1 MTAQIIRDFELP
13 VGTEPNTLYLIAKED
28 RPDLPLSAYVTD
40 KENQLRTLFSM
51 DVVNEAIQTA
61 VGEGVN
67 TRVLSKV
74 VADLTERDALE
85 LASDALVLVRNN
97 DYAPS
102 AQQQGPMCYFF
113 VHETREWFPIAGGVG
128 GVASWET
135 ISGKPVSSVASID
148 EAVEHR
154 HTHGN
159 KEVLDQISESS
170 NGQLTYKGT
179 PLSNVWLT
187 RAEF

>member
-51 DVVNEAIQTA
+51 DVVDEAIRGA
-61 VGEGVN
+61 VEEGVN
-67 TRVLSKV
+67 TRLLSKV

-97 DYAPS
+97 DYVPG

-113 VHETREWFPIAGGVG
+113 VHETREWFPIAGGSG

-135 ISGKPVSSVASID
+135 IPMKTKKCWNKLVKRPTGSS
-148 EAVEHR
+148 R
-154 HTHGN
+154 T
-159 KEVLDQISESS
+159 KVL
-170 NGQLTYKGT
+170 
-179 PLSNVWLT
+179 
-187 RAEF
+187 

>member
-51 DVVNEAIQTA
+51 DVVDEAIRGA
-61 VGEGVN
+61 VEEGVN
-67 TRVLSKV
+67 TRLLSKV

-97 DYAPS
+97 DYVPG

-113 VHETREWFPIAGGVG
+113 VHETREWFPIAGGSG

-135 ISGKPVSSVASID
+135 IYGKPVSSVASID
-148 EAVEHR
+148 EAVTQR

-159 KEVLDQISESS
+159 KEVLDQIGET
-170 NGQLTYKGT
+170 NDGRLTYKGA
-179 PLSNVWLT
+179 PLGNVWLT